1 MFFHLCAGTISTNM
15 DEELARTVRRLKNV
29 AFFSFLPD
37 DALAELAAL
46 VGQQDFGKDEV
57 LLRKDDALDSMFI
70 MRTGWAKIVTD
81 DADGSELVISHVGPG
96 QAIGDISLLDG
107 LPYLVSVVA
116 LTPVRTMVV
125 TRSVFLDWLNAHPHL
140 ALEVMRGLAEKMR
153 LNTTYVRKAIEWSN
167 KIALGDYSAPME
179 QINSEHTSVATR
191 ARPDEALVAE
201 FLASFHSMVQGVKT
215 REDTLKQQIQEL
227 SIKIDPTK
235 VDREVDELTDSNFF
249 KNLKEARDRLRKSKE
264 G

>member
-1 MFFHLCAGTISTNM
+1 M

-46 VGQQDFGKDEV
+46 VEQQDFGKDEA
-57 LLRKDDALDSMFI
+57 LLRKDDAVDSMFVI
-70 MRTGWAKIVTD
+70 RTGWAKIVTEEP
-81 DADGSELVISHVGPG
+81 DGRELVISHVGPG
-96 QAIGDISLLDG
+96 QAIGDVSLLDG
-107 LPYLVSVVA
+107 QPYLVSVVA
-116 LTPVRTMVV
+116 LTPVRAMVIP
-125 TRSVFLDWLNAHPHL
+125 RQVFLAWLKTHPQL
-140 ALEVMRGLAEKMR
+140 ALEVMRGLADKMR

-215 REDTLKQQIQEL
+215 REETLKQQIQEL
-227 SIKIDPTK
+227 SIKIDSSK

-249 KNLKEARDRLRKSKE
+249 KNLKEARDKLRKPKN
-264 G
+264 